1 MLTDGI
7 LNKKEILELIN
18 DEVED
23 DIMCK
28 EMILVIHDA
37 ERGTFT
43 LTNIDDNDLPNVY
56 KGLAKSTKK
65 YFKKKK

>member
-1 MLTDGI
+1 MLTNRI
-7 LNKKEILELIN
+7 LNKKEVLELIN
-18 DEVED
+18 DEIDD

-43 LTNIDDNDLPNVY
+43 LTNINGKNLPNVY

-65 YFKKKK
+65 FFKKNK